1 MNTLDRRAW
10 LKRGALT
17 AAGAMVMPHLSFGET
32 PKAPLVFDAQ
42 GKAVYTP
49 FFKEFLPDNYR
60 EMPDLAAKLNA
71 NENPYG
77 PSPKAITALQGV
89 ASKGN
94 RYAWYELFDFIEKIA
109 AKEGVK
115 PENIMMG
122 PGSSDLLEKT
132 AMVMFMDGGNVV
144 SADPSYMSLIRVAE
158 ATGASWKAIPCKE
171 DWSHDLKA
179 METAID
185 SDTKLVYICNPNNP
199 TGAMTDHQE
208 MVDFCSRVSEKV
220 PVFIDE
226 AYMGFLDDG
235 AKKSMVSLVNE
246 GKDVI
251 IARTFSKIHG
261 MAGLRVGY
269 IVAKE
274 DTLEKIQKITRGG
287 MGISYTSIFAASASM
302 DDVAFQD
309 KSRKLNAECREYTT
323 EALKSMGFEPIPSYT
338 SFIIFPIEME
348 GKAFLEKMT
357 AQKVGVRAFEI
368 NDRNWCR
375 VSMGTMDEMKLFTA
389 ALKKVLV

>member
-348 GKAFLEKMT
+348 GKVFLEKMT